1 MDDMTYNSVLHG
13 ISVKAEK
20 ATTYNGIV
28 PSTWVK
34 YTVIL
39 DLNLALLSPPSLS
52 HFPSLNN

>member
-1 MDDMTYNSVLHG
+1 MTYNSVLHG

-20 ATTYNGIV
+20 ATTYNGIE

-39 DLNLALLSPPSLS
+39 DLNLALLSPPILS